1 MNIEE
6 KTEAAINFVKP
17 GLSDYDSGHDWWHI
31 ERVRNLARYI
41 NAKERLADPFML
53 DIAAILHDK
62 ADSKFNNIDEPDI
75 YDNIGE
81 FLSEHEMEDIR
92 GEITEIIRNVSFS
105 SKHRSAGFTHPVLYV
120 LQDSDKL
127 DAIGAIGIARAF
139 NYGGFR
145 NNPIYMPGE
154 LNGGQGRSTI
164 GHFYDKLLKL
174 KDMMNTKTGHELAL
188 QRHHILLEFLDRFYS
203 EWNFGTRQV

>member
-53 DIAAILHDK
+53 DIAAILHDA
-62 ADSKFNNIDEPDI
+62 ADSKFNKDNIQDI
-75 YDNIGE
+75 YNTIGDFMVE
-81 FLSEHEMEDIR
+81 NDMGAIMDEVVEVIKK
-92 GEITEIIRNVSFS
+92 VSFS
-105 SKHRSAGFTHPVLYV
+105 SRHRSPDFSHPVLSI
-120 LQDSDKL
+120 LQDADRL
-127 DAIGAIGIARAF
+127 DAIGALGIARAF
-139 NYGGFR
+139 NYGGYR
-145 NNPIYMPGE
+145 NNPIYIPGE
-154 LNGGQGRSTI
+154 INGGQGRSTI

-188 QRHHILLEFLDRFYS
+188 QRHIVLLEFLDHFYS
-203 EWNFGTRQV
+203 EWEFGTK